1 MDEKNLDIYGDPPMP
16 WSRPLEQLNAFVAGP
31 HNGMWLATT
40 NPDGRPHVNGIGA
53 VWLDD
58 RFYFTSRLD
67 TKKSRN
73 LASNP
78 TCSIALELPD
88 IDLVVEGTA
97 AVVADGATLERLAA
111 LFRDQGWPASV
122 KDGALTADYSAP
134 SAGPPPWHLY
144 VMTPTIAFGVATEEP
159 YGAMRWRLS
168 A

>member
-16 WSRPLEQLNAFVAGP
+16 WSRPLSQLNAFVAGP

-67 TKKSRN
+67 TRKSRN

-78 TCSIALELPD
+78 ACSIALELPD
-88 IDLVVEGTA
+88 IDLVVDGTA
-97 AVVADGATLERLAA
+97 AVVDDEATLERLAA
-111 LFRDQGWPASV
+111 LFREQGWPATV
-122 KDGALTADYSAP
+122 KDGAITAEYSAP

-144 VMTPTIAFGVATEEP
+144 VVTPNTTYGVATEEP
-159 YGAMRWRLS
+159 YGAMRWRFS